1 MMKDNLKTGI
11 LFGIAVLGTI
21 ASLTLAGVGIT
32 EYIID
37 KKNVKKEEKTYIE
50 MDAVV
55 TYSCKDYSV
64 FSTAEFSNFV
74 VFEEPERDFYTPVV
88 LTIDIKNTS
97 NTSDDEVVKVK
108 DRDPDVTNSTGGD
121 IYEY

>member
-1 MMKDNLKTGI
+1 MMKDSLKTGI
-11 LFGIAVLGTI
+11 LFIAIIGITTSLSLAGAGIAQYV
-21 ASLTLAGVGIT
+21 
-32 EYIID
+32 D
-37 KKNVKKEEKTYIE
+37 NKKNIKKEEKTYIE

-74 VFEEPERDFYTPVV
+74 VFEEPKRDFYAPVV

-108 DRDPDVTNSTGGD
+108 DRDPDVMNSTGGD